1 MFGFCNHGLLL
12 HDFRVDS
19 GIFAGFGCVAVVW
32 IHVGSACLLLLLFGV
47 SGWLNL
53 VFLEVGFVVFC
64 VFIVIS
70 PIGCCGLVELE
81 SGWL

>member
-1 MFGFCNHGLLL
+1 M
-12 HDFRVDS
+12 
-19 GIFAGFGCVAVVW
+19 
-32 IHVGSACLLLLLFGV
+32 GSACLLLLLFGV